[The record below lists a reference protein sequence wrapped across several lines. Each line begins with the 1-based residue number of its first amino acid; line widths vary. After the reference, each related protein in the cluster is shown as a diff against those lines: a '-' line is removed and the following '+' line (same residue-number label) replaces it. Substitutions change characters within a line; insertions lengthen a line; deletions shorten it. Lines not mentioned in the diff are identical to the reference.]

1 MVKYKA
7 LEKEFGNKYKSFKVV
22 KIPQVDNEEADFLS
36 NLALAWCVN
45 VETSPPWVSSP
56 QEHK

>member
-36 NLALAWCVN
+36 NLALA
-45 VETSPPWVSSP
+45 
-56 QEHK
+56 